1 MLKFVANMIE
11 ISCLESKV
19 KVGGIVDLGLSE
31 ILTKTYEKSKK
42 VVLVD
47 ENTNEL
53 CLPHLLLHVDG
64 LDEAEIIELPS
75 GEENKTM
82 EMSFSVWEALSEMEL
97 GRNDLFI
104 CLGGGVI
111 CDMGGF
117 IAALYKRGMNC
128 VYIPTSLLAMVDASV
143 GGKTGVDLG
152 SFKNQLGAFSFPSE
166 VLIDS
171 AFLETLPEHEKLN
184 GFAEMIKHGLIADK
198 THFEELAT
206 VEIDQ
211 ISDEL
216 IQHSIKI
223 KAKIVEQD
231 PKEKGARKLLNFG
244 HTVGHAI
251 EGALLKTQNQM
262 AHGLAVAHGMLVEAN
277 ISVLLELLSQ
287 EEFERID
294 SVLKRRFVFQKFS
307 KEQDNVFL
315 ELMHQDK
322 KRVDGES
329 SFTLLKSIGVG
340 VFDVFVSDEIV
351 SEALEILN

>member
-1 MLKFVANMIE
+1 MIE
-11 ISCLESKV
+11 ISCLESQV
-19 KVGGIVDLGLSE
+19 KVGGIVDLGLSK
-31 ILTKTYEKSKK
+31 ILTETYENSKK
-42 VVLVD
+42 IILVD

-53 CLPHLLLHVDG
+53 CLPHLLMHVDG

-128 VYIPTSLLAMVDASV
+128 IYIPTSLLSMVDASV

-152 SFKNQLGAFSFPSE
+152 PFKNQLGTFSFPSE

-171 AFLETLPEHEKLN
+171 AFLETLPESEKLN
-184 GFAEMIKHGLIADK
+184 GLAEMVKHGLIADK
-198 THFEELAT
+198 THFEDLAKIE
-206 VEIDQ
+206 VDQ

-216 IQHSIKI
+216 IQHSIQI

-231 PKEKGARKLLNFG
+231 PKEKGPRKLLNFG

-251 EGALLKTQNQM
+251 EGALLNTQIQM
-262 AHGLAVAHGMLVEAN
+262 AHGLAVAHGMLVEAK
-277 ISVLLELLSQ
+277 ISVLLELLGK
-287 EEFERID
+287 EEFEYIQ
-294 SVLKRRFVFQKFS
+294 SVLKSRFVFEKFS
-307 KEQDNVFL
+307 KDKSDVFL
-315 ELMHQDK
+315 ELMRQDK
-322 KRVDGES
+322 KRIDGES
-329 SFTLLKSIGVG
+329 NFTLLKSIGVG
-340 VFDVFVSDEIV
+340 VFDVSVSDKIV
-351 SEALEILN
+351 SEALETLN